1 LKTYAENTILCNSH
15 KDNVHDLTIYDLR
28 HRKPGNLPFIIPDKL
43 EIPDREIIPGSVE
56 VQKLVT

>member
-1 LKTYAENTILCNSH
+1 MQKILILCNSH

-28 HRKPGNLPFIIPDKL
+28 HRKPGSLPFIIPDKL